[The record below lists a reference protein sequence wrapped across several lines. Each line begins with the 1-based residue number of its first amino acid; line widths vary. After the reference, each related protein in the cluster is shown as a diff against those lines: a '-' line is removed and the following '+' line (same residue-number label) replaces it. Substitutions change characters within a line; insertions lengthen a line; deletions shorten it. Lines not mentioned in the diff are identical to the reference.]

1 MAGER
6 EPGGEAEMKRLKV
19 LFVLLACIAVMG
31 VGLGAAMLAGAMGLL
46 AAMLNEA
53 AKLLIDT
60 PIDTG
65 IAVQWAAIGLYN
77 TARGWWS
84 WAVR

>member
-1 MAGER
+1 
-6 EPGGEAEMKRLKV
+6 MKRLKV

-46 AAMLNEA
+46 AAMLNAA
-53 AKLLIDT
+53 AKLM
-60 PIDTG
+60 IDTG

-77 TARGWWS
+77 TARGWWR